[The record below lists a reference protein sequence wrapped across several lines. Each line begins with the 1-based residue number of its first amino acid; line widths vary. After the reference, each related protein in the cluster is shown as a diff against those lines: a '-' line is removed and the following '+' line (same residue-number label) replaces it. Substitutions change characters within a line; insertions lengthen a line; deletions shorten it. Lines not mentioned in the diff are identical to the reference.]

1 MMRPPETSP
10 LAVGRPA
17 RRPAPGDVAGSP
29 PADGGAGCPRCLVI
43 VPVFNERGSVGKVVS
58 RLRQALPDFDV
69 LVIDDGSTDDT
80 LRQIPAGVT
89 VVSLP
94 FNLGIGG
101 AMQTG
106 YKYAALHGYDV
117 AVQVDGDGQHRPSEV
132 RRLVEYVL
140 GDHADLAVGSRFL
153 EPTKY
158 RQSFVRRVGAS
169 LLGLLIKLLTGLSIT
184 DCTSG
189 FRAANRRVIRAFA
202 HWYPEDYPEPEVILL
217 LHRAGYAIGEFS
229 VRMRQRRIGQS
240 SIGLLGGLF
249 YVLKV
254 TTCLLLDTVRAPWP
268 HEKFGSPATPAI
280 SDAPLDA
287 LPDAPAG
294 DVSDANATSMTRAPS
309 SPPNAHDAQEPD
321 SPPAWREPVHTGR
334 AASPPI

>member
-1 MMRPPETSP
+1 MMRPPDSTP
-10 LAVGRPA
+10 LAARRQTPAPLPAAPDSPA
-17 RRPAPGDVAGSP
+17 RF
-29 PADGGAGCPRCLVI
+29 PRCLVI
-43 VPVFNERGSVGKVVS
+43 VPVFNERGSVGKLVR

-89 VVSLP
+89 VITLP

-106 YKYAALHGYDV
+106 YRYAALHGYDV

-132 RRLVEYVL
+132 RRLVDFVVR
-140 GDHADLAVGSRFL
+140 GGADLAVGSRFL
-153 EPTKY
+153 EPTRY
-158 RQSFVRRVGAS
+158 RQSLVRRVGAHM
-169 LLGLLIKLLTGLSIT
+169 LGLLIRLLTGQAMT

-189 FRAANRRVIRAFA
+189 FRAASRRVIRAFA

-217 LHRAGYAIGEFS
+217 LHRAGYTINEIS
-229 VRMRQRRIGQS
+229 VRMRHRRSGQS

-268 HEKFGSPATPAI
+268 HEKFGVPLQAETQATTP
-280 SDAPLDA
+280 
-287 LPDAPAG
+287 
-294 DVSDANATSMTRAPS
+294 TFT
-309 SPPNAHDAQEPD
+309 AHDAQEPD
-321 SPPAWREPVHTGR
+321 PASAWREPVHTGR
-334 AASPPI
+334 PASPPI